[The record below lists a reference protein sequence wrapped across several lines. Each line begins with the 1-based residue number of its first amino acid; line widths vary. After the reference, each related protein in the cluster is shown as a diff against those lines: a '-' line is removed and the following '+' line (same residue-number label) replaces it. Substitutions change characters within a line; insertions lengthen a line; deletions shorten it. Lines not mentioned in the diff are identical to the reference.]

1 MADNANVIAVLGRN
15 RRAGRWK
22 VAGHTLVVAAFG
34 ACYLDLTRA
43 VVDEED
49 EDISMSVFVL
59 FGSVSFLFPQVSPR
73 QHDSAIRDGVAVVG
87 LCRHAPRRR
96 SHRSRSRRPQLD
108 GPVLTHPSRREANGI
123 PTNTVTPTTSR
134 SKRSRPAAR
143 GVGHQRRASGR
154 TGTRHRARGVTRQ
167 GLSALC
173 RAKDRDDQGQPVKTR
188 TMSALLTTDVGL
200 SVSCEPLAE

>member
-59 FGSVSFLFPQVSPR
+59 FGSVSFLFPQGSMIRPSGMALLS
-73 QHDSAIRDGVAVVG
+73 SASVDMPLVDEVTDLVPVDLSWTALFSRIRVVEK
-87 LCRHAPRRR
+87 PTE
-96 SHRSRSRRPQLD
+96 SRRTPLPQPPLGASDRAQPHEELD
-108 GPVLTHPSRREANGI
+108 TNAVQAAEPVP
-123 PTNTVTPTTSR
+123 VTEP
-134 SKRSRPAAR
+134 
-143 GVGHQRRASGR
+143 VG
-154 TGTRHRARGVTRQ
+154 
-167 GLSALC
+167 
-173 RAKDRDDQGQPVKTR
+173 
-188 TMSALLTTDVGL
+188 
-200 SVSCEPLAE
+200 